1 LGLPRILANANVKAS
16 LEVDEA
22 TIQPVRIVAMVANR
36 LLVKPRSRVL
46 FTGLVEEKAT
56 LVSVEKSAVAEGETS
71 DLTIR
76 AEICSEGARIGDS
89 ICVNGCCLTV
99 VKLDGAE
106 LTFQAGA
113 ETLSKTNLGMLKS
126 GDAVNLER
134 SLAVG
139 DRMGGHYVTGHVDAV
154 GKVAQ
159 RNDDGEWSTFWF
171 EVPTE
176 MTAQMANKGSI
187 AVDGISL
194 TLVEVKDDRF
204 SVALIPH
211 TLEVTT
217 LGQRNV
223 GDLVNI
229 ETDLLA
235 KYVQQQ
241 LKRN

>member
-1 LGLPRILANANVKAS
+1 
-16 LEVDEA
+16 
-22 TIQPVRIVAMVANR
+22 M
-36 LLVKPRSRVL
+36 

-56 LVSVEKSAVAEGETS
+56 IVSVQKSAVEQGETS

-76 AEICSEGARIGDS
+76 AQLCSEGAQIGDS
-89 ICVNGCCLTV
+89 ISVNGCCLTV
-99 VKLDGAE
+99 VRINDSE

-113 ETLSKTNLGMLKS
+113 ETLSKTNLGQLGS
-126 GDAVNLER
+126 GDHVNLER

-139 DRMGGHYVTGHVDAV
+139 DRMGGHYVTGHVDAI
-154 GKVAQ
+154 GKVAE
-159 RNDDGEWSTFWF
+159 RNDDGQWSTFWF
-171 EVPTE
+171 EIPE
-176 MTAQMANKGSI
+176 ELSAQMANKGSV

-194 TLVEVKDDRF
+194 TLVEVKNDRF
-204 SVALIPH
+204 SIALIPH

>member
-1 LGLPRILANANVKAS
+1 
-16 LEVDEA
+16 
-22 TIQPVRIVAMVANR
+22 M
-36 LLVKPRSRVL
+36 

-56 LVSVEKSAVAEGETS
+56 LVSVEKSPAAQGETS

-76 AEICSEGARIGDS
+76 SKVCRESAKIGDS

-99 VKLDGAE
+99 VRIEGE
-106 LTFQAGA
+106 NLTFQAGA
-113 ETLSKTNLGMLKS
+113 ETLSKTNLGS
-126 GDAVNLER
+126 QTAGDFVNLER

-154 GKVAQ
+154 GKVVQ
-159 RNDDGEWSTFWF
+159 RDDDGQWATFWF
-171 EVPTE
+171 QVPE
-176 MTAQMANKGSI
+176 ALTAQMANKGSVT
-187 AVDGISL
+187 VDGISL
-194 TLVEVKDDRF
+194 TLVEVKENKF

-223 GDLVNI
+223 GDAVNI

-241 LKRN
+241 LKQN

>member
-1 LGLPRILANANVKAS
+1 
-16 LEVDEA
+16 
-22 TIQPVRIVAMVANR
+22 
-36 LLVKPRSRVL
+36 L

-56 LVSVEKSAVAEGETS
+56 VVSVQKSAVEQGETS

-76 AEICSEGARIGDS
+76 AALCSDGAKIGDS

-99 VKLDGAE
+99 VKMVGPE
-106 LTFQAGA
+106 LTFQAGT
-113 ETLSKTNLGMLKS
+113 ETLSKTNLGMLGT
-126 GDAVNLER
+126 GDPVNLER

-139 DRMGGHYVTGHVDAV
+139 DRMGGHYVTGHVDAI
-154 GKVAQ
+154 GKVAE
-159 RNDDGEWSTFWF
+159 RNDDGDWSTFWF
-171 EVPTE
+171 EVPE
-176 MTAQMANKGSI
+176 DLTAQMANKGSV

-194 TLVEVKDDRF
+194 TLVEVKSDRF
-204 SVALIPH
+204 SIALIPH

-217 LGQRNV
+217 LGQRSV

>member
-1 LGLPRILANANVKAS
+1 
-16 LEVDEA
+16 
-22 TIQPVRIVAMVANR
+22 M
-36 LLVKPRSRVL
+36 

-56 LVSVEKSAVAEGETS
+56 IVSVEKSAAEQGETS
-71 DLTIR
+71 DLVIR
-76 AEICSEGARIGDS
+76 AQLCSEGAQIGDS

-99 VKLDGAE
+99 VKMDGPE
-106 LTFQAGA
+106 LTFQAGT
-113 ETLSKTNLGMLKS
+113 ETLSKTNLGQLSS
-126 GDAVNLER
+126 GDPVNLER

-139 DRMGGHYVTGHVDAV
+139 DRMGGHYVTGHVDAT
-154 GKVAQ
+154 GKVAE
-159 RNDDGEWSTFWF
+159 RNDDGEWATFWF
-171 EVPTE
+171 EVPKE
-176 MTAQMANKGSI
+176 LTAQMANKGSV

-194 TLVEVKDDRF
+194 TLVEVKEDRF